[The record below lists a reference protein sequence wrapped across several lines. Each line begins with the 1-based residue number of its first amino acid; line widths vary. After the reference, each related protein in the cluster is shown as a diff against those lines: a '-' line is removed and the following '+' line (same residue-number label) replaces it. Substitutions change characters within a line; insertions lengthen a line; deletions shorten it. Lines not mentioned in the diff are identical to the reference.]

1 MIPDPLQGRVDKIVT
16 NTTRET
22 DDMTQ
27 KKFQNPEER
36 PADAVEK
43 ALLKRALGF
52 THREVQTEELYDKE
66 TGELLSTGK
75 RKVVAKEV
83 LPDVRALLFWLKNRR
98 PGRWRERIEPRE
110 DTPDFEFDEDDERL

>member
-1 MIPDPLQGRVDKIVT
+1 MIPGPLQGQVDKIVI
-16 NTTRET
+16 NTTREI

-52 THREVQTEELYDKE
+52 VHREVQTEELYDKE
-66 TGELLSTGK
+66 TGEPLSTGK
-75 RKVVAKEV
+75 RKVVSKEV

-98 PGRWRERIEPRE
+98 PARWRERIEPRE
-110 DTPDFEFDEDDERL
+110 DAPDFEFDEEDERL

>member
-1 MIPDPLQGRVDKIVT
+1 MNRPLLQDRVDKIVT

-27 KKFQNPEER
+27 RKFQNPDER
-36 PADAVEK
+36 PADDVEK

-52 THREVQTEELYDKE
+52 THREVQTEEVFDKE

-75 RKVVAKEV
+75 RKVVSKEV

-98 PGRWRERIEPRE
+98 PSRWREQISQP
-110 DTPDFEFDEDDERL
+110 DPSPDFEFDEDDERL

>member
-1 MIPDPLQGRVDKIVT
+1 
-16 NTTRET
+16 
-22 DDMTQ
+22 MTQ
-27 KKFQNPEER
+27 KKFQNPDEH

-66 TGELLSTGK
+66 SGELLSTGK
-75 RKVVAKEV
+75 RKVVSKEV

-98 PGRWRERIEPRE
+98 PNRWRERIESHE
-110 DTPDFEFDEDDERL
+110 NTPDIEFEFDEDDNHL